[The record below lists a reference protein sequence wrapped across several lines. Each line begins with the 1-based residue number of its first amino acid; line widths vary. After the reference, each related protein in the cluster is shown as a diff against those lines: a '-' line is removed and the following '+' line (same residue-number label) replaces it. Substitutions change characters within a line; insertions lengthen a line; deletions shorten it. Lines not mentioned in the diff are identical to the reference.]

1 MMQNKTKFS
10 QPPTQTITIMN
21 QHPFKMRNKSPHQNE
36 EQDTHKTKTLTY
48 TNKDRVGIIKI
59 CGGEGRSIGDA
70 RRSFLFK

>member
-1 MMQNKTKFS
+1 MK
-10 QPPTQTITIMN
+10 
-21 QHPFKMRNKSPHQNE
+21 NKSPHQNE